1 MVVQYVIVGH
11 VVRKRAP
18 KIRASGLSFQ
28 VHSNYKAFLR
38 EKWKA
43 SEQKSRQIGNQK
55 EELIHRQSTQERRV

>member
-18 KIRASGLSFQ
+18 KIRASGLCFQ
-28 VHSNYKAFLR
+28 VQSNYKAFLS

-43 SEQKSRQIGNQK
+43 S
-55 EELIHRQSTQERRV
+55 